1 MLSLLQNKLENAV
14 DSSRQYKLPTFK
26 STYLFNKES
35 NNVGI
40 IQGEFS
46 RHFET
51 KTIRL
56 NPEKNIL
63 KPELLEKKVVMT
75 EFYEGN

>member
-1 MLSLLQNKLENAV
+1 MQKTVAENTSHLLLSQHICLI
-14 DSSRQYKLPTFK
+14 
-26 STYLFNKES
+26 ES

-40 IQGEFS
+40 IQGEFL

-56 NPEKNIL
+56 DPEKKKFKAWVTGKEGGDDRIL
-63 KPELLEKKVVMT
+63 WR
-75 EFYEGN
+75 

>member
-1 MLSLLQNKLENAV
+1 MQKTVAENTSHLLLSQHICLI
-14 DSSRQYKLPTFK
+14 
-26 STYLFNKES
+26 ES

-40 IQGEFS
+40 IQGEFL

-56 NPEKNIL
+56 DPEKKNL
-63 KPELLEKKVVMT
+63 KLELLEKKVVMT